1 MAGGK
6 GEERRRNSRYKLRL
20 GTNTEITRFPRRAE
34 NYLALISRQIIRK
47 RNRTGTGGQIRRMEI
62 RFVEAREAGF
72 PENRYRYRL
81 SLSLSL
87 SFLLDSSSLSRFA
100 YARNCATI
108 TPFDSVESCWIHQS
122 EMNSI
127 NVDRYSQNE
136 GRDQEYLSKSL
147 FLETLYVNR
156 NQRRFYD

>member
-81 SLSLSL
+81 SFSLL
-87 SFLLDSSSLSRFA
+87 PVSSSLSRFA
-100 YARNCATI
+100 HARNCATI
-108 TPFDSVESCWIHQS
+108 TLFDSVESRWAHVGQRC
-122 EMNSI
+122 SI
-127 NVDRYSQNE
+127 DVDRYRVE
-136 GRDQEYLSKSL
+136 IKKYLFWKR
-147 FLETLYVNR
+147 YM
-156 NQRRFYD
+156 

>member
-47 RNRTGTGGQIRRMEI
+47 RNRTGTGGQIRRIEI

-81 SLSLSL
+81 SLSLSFL
-87 SFLLDSSSLSRFA
+87 FAGSFFSFSLRTRA
-100 YARNCATI
+100 KLCHDHAIRLRGIALGTR
-108 TPFDSVESCWIHQS
+108 WS
-122 EMNSI
+122 EMFDRRRSI
-127 NVDRYSQNE
+127 
-136 GRDQEYLSKSL
+136 
-147 FLETLYVNR
+147 
-156 NQRRFYD
+156 